1 MTMKIKNFLFKIVLV
16 IFLTLAFSKGT
27 YASSDISLNQKE
39 IDAIVS
45 ELEKAPKPV
54 LGYHFEYG
62 SHNISFDKT
71 KDQYAIVYISND
83 NASGFVG
90 VIDTKARSVTIPFK
104 YKDIYFL
111 PENKLLLAEKDKSD
125 TDQKYYISDM
135 SGNLTP
141 AHFDGMVSGV
151 DEAGYITLSRYLK
164 VNAKNEQNV
173 LNEKSEAIKETL
185 VPKLA
190 LLDDK
195 QNMVLDFIIDEVWPA
210 GIVFEDDY
218 AIVKSKANEWYAGS
232 QSTTN
237 NAKSGVI
244 DRRGRV
250 LIAFEYDR
258 IEYLGKGK
266 FEAYKNNKK
275 YSIDLN
281 NSKEQKAWQKPS
293 AWAEK
298 EITRAIDEGIVPAI
312 LQNNYMDDI
321 TRGEF
326 CSIAVNLYESMTKK
340 EISGRVKFY
349 DNVLLSV
356 EKLAYEGIVHGL
368 GNNKFNPNGKIKREE
383 AAVILSKLSEK
394 LGMNSASGDISFTDS
409 QSISTWAIDDVK
421 KVYTKGIMQG
431 VSERRFS
438 PKSHYTKEQAIATLI
453 RLKDK

>member
-1 MTMKIKNFLFKIVLV
+1 MKIKNLLSKIVLL
-16 IFLTLAFSKGT
+16 IFLTVAFSKSS
-27 YASSDISLNQKE
+27 YAASDISLNQKE

-54 LGYHFEYG
+54 LGYHFEYA

-90 VIDTKARSVTIPFK
+90 VIDTKEKSVTIPFK

-135 SGNLTP
+135 SGNLTT
-141 AHFDGMVSGV
+141 AHFDGMVSAV
-151 DEAGYITLSRYLK
+151 DEAGYITLCRYLK

-195 QNMVLDFIIDEVWPA
+195 QNMVLDFIIDEVWPS
-210 GIVFEDDY
+210 GVVFKDDY

-244 DRRGRV
+244 DRSGKV
-250 LIAFEYDR
+250 LVAFEYDR
-258 IEYLGKGK
+258 VDYLGKGK
-266 FEAYKNNKK
+266 FDAYKNNKK

-281 NSKEQKAWQKPS
+281 KSEKIKDWQKPS

-298 EITRAIDEGIVPAI
+298 EITRAIYEGLVPAI
-312 LQNNYMDDI
+312 LQNNYTDDI

-340 EISGRVKFY
+340 EISGRVKFD
-349 DNVLLSV
+349 DNVLLAV
-356 EKLAYEGIVHGL
+356 EKLAYEGIVQGL
-368 GNNKFNPNGKIKREE
+368 GNNKFNPDGKIKREE

-394 LGMNSASGDISFTDS
+394 LGKNLASGDISFADS
-409 QSISTWAIDDVK
+409 QSISAWAMDDVK
-421 KVYTKGIMQG
+421 KVYTAKIMQG
-431 VSERRFS
+431 ISERRFS
-438 PKSHYTKEQAIATLI
+438 PKNHYTIEQAIATLL

>member
-1 MTMKIKNFLFKIVLV
+1 MMHIKKVLFKIVIV
-16 IFLTLAFSKGT
+16 FVMTLFISKKL
-27 YASSDISLNQKE
+27 YATSGIALEQKE

-45 ELEKAPKPV
+45 ELEKVPKPV
-54 LGYHFEYG
+54 LGHHFEYA
-62 SHNISFDKT
+62 SYNISFDKT
-71 KDQYAIVYISND
+71 KDHCAIVYISND
-83 NASGFVG
+83 GASGFVG
-90 VIDTKARSVTIPFK
+90 AIDTEERSVTIPFK

-111 PENKLLLAEKDKSD
+111 PDNKLLLAEKDKND
-125 TDQKYYISDM
+125 TDHKYFISDM
-135 SGNLTP
+135 KGTLTP

-151 DEAGYITLSRYLK
+151 DDKGYITLFRYLK

-173 LNEKSEAIKETL
+173 LNDKSEALKETL

-210 GIVFEDDY
+210 GIVFEDDC
-218 AIVKSKANEWYAGS
+218 AIVKSKASEWYAGS

-244 DRRGRV
+244 DRSGKV
-250 LIAFEYDR
+250 LVAFEYDR

-275 YSIDLN
+275 YNIDLN

-298 EITRAIDEGIVPAI
+298 EITRAIDEGLVPVI
-312 LQNNYMDDI
+312 LQNNYRDDI

-326 CSIAVNLYESMTKK
+326 CSIAVNIYESMTKK
-340 EISGRVKFY
+340 EISGRIKFD
-349 DNVLLSV
+349 DNALLSV

-394 LGMNSASGDISFTDS
+394 LGMNLASGDISFTDS
-409 QSISTWAIDDVK
+409 QSISAWSIDDVK
-421 KVYTKGIMQG
+421 KVYAAGIMQG
-431 VSERRFS
+431 VSEKRFS
-438 PKSHYTKEQAIATLI
+438 PKSHYTKEQAIATLLRI
-453 RLKDK
+453 KDK

>member
-1 MTMKIKNFLFKIVLV
+1 MTMKIKKYLFKIVLL
-16 IFLTLAFSKGT
+16 IFLTVAFSKGT

-71 KDQYAIVYISND
+71 KDHYAIVYISND
-83 NASGFVG
+83 GASGFVG
-90 VIDTKARSVTIPFK
+90 VIDTKEKSVTLPFK

-111 PENKLLLAEKDKSD
+111 PRNKLLLSEKDKSD
-125 TDQKYYISDM
+125 KDQKYYISDM

-141 AHFDGMVSGV
+141 IHFDGMVSGV
-151 DEAGYITLSRYLK
+151 DEAGYITLCRYLK
-164 VNAKNEQNV
+164 ANAKNEQNV

-244 DRRGRV
+244 NRSGKV
-250 LIAFEYDR
+250 LVAFEYDR
-258 IEYLGKGK
+258 IEYLGKDK
-266 FEAYKNNKK
+266 FDAYKNNKK

-281 NSKEQKAWQKPS
+281 KSEKIKDWQKPS
-293 AWAEK
+293 VWAEK
-298 EITRAIDEGIVPAI
+298 EVTKAIDEGLVPAI
-312 LQNNYMDDI
+312 LQNNYRDDI

-340 EISGRVKFY
+340 EISGRVKFD
-349 DNVLLSV
+349 DNALLSV

-368 GNNKFNPNGKIKREE
+368 CNNKFNPDGKIKREE

-394 LGMNSASGDISFTDS
+394 LGMNLASDDISFTDS
-409 QSISTWAIDDVK
+409 QSISTWAIDDVE
-421 KVYTKGIMQG
+421 KVYTAKIMQG

>member
-1 MTMKIKNFLFKIVLV
+1 MKIKKYLFKIVLL
-16 IFLTLAFSKGT
+16 IFLTIAFSKGT

-71 KDQYAIVYISND
+71 KDNYAIVYISND
-83 NASGFVG
+83 GASGFVG
-90 VIDTKARSVTIPFK
+90 VIDTKERSVTIPFK

-111 PENKLLLAEKDKSD
+111 PENKLLLAEKDKND
-125 TDQKYYISDM
+125 TDEKYFISDM
-135 SGNLTP
+135 KGALTP

-173 LNEKSEAIKETL
+173 LNKKSEALKESF

-218 AIVKSKANEWYAGS
+218 AIVKSKASEWYAGS

-244 DRRGRV
+244 DRRGKV

-258 IEYLGKGK
+258 IDYIGKGK

-281 NSKEQKAWQKPS
+281 NSKEQKDWHKPS

-298 EITRAIDEGIVPAI
+298 EITRAIDEGIVPPI
-312 LQNNYMDDI
+312 LQNNYRDDI

-340 EISGRVKFY
+340 EISGRVKFD
-349 DNVLLSV
+349 DNVLLAA

-383 AAVILSKLSEK
+383 AAVILSKIGEK
-394 LGMNSASGDISFTDS
+394 LGMNLASGDISFTDS
-409 QSISTWAIDDVK
+409 QSISAWAIDDVK
-421 KVYTKGIMQG
+421 KVYTAKIMQG

>member
-1 MTMKIKNFLFKIVLV
+1 MKIKNFLFKIIIA
-16 IFLTLAFSKGT
+16 IFLTIAFSKST
-27 YASSDISLNQKE
+27 YAASHISLNQKE

-71 KDQYAIVYISND
+71 KDHYAIVYISND
-83 NASGFVG
+83 GASGFVG
-90 VIDTKARSVTIPFK
+90 VIDTKEKSVTLPFK

-111 PENKLLLAEKDKSD
+111 PENKLLLSEKDKSD

-141 AHFDGMVSGV
+141 IHFDGIVSGV
-151 DEAGYITLSRYLK
+151 DKAGYITLSRYLK

-173 LNEKSEAIKETL
+173 LNKKSEAIKETL

-195 QNMVLDFIIDEVWPA
+195 QNMVLDFIIDEVWSA

-244 DRRGRV
+244 DRSGKV
-250 LIAFEYDR
+250 LVAFEYDR

-281 NSKEQKAWQKPS
+281 KSKEQKAWQKSS
-293 AWAEK
+293 AWPEK
-298 EITRAIDEGIVPAI
+298 EITRAIDEGLVPAI
-312 LQNNYMDDI
+312 LQNNYRDDI

-340 EISGRVKFY
+340 EISGRAKFD
-349 DNVLLSV
+349 DNALLSV

-383 AAVILSKLSEK
+383 AAVILSKLGEK
-394 LGMNSASGDISFTDS
+394 LEMKLASDDISFTDS
-409 QSISTWAIDDVK
+409 KSISTWAIDDVK
-421 KVYTKGIMQG
+421 KVYTAKIMQG

-438 PKSHYTKEQAIATLI
+438 PKSHYTIEQAIATLI

>member
-1 MTMKIKNFLFKIVLV
+1 MKIKNFLFKIIIA
-16 IFLTLAFSKGT
+16 IFLTIAFSKST
-27 YASSDISLNQKE
+27 YAASHISLNQKE

-71 KDQYAIVYISND
+71 KDHYAIVYISND
-83 NASGFVG
+83 GASGFVG
-90 VIDTKARSVTIPFK
+90 VIDTKEKSVTLPFK

-111 PENKLLLAEKDKSD
+111 PENKLLLSEKDKSD

-141 AHFDGMVSGV
+141 IHFDGIVSGV
-151 DEAGYITLSRYLK
+151 DKAGYITLSRYLK

-173 LNEKSEAIKETL
+173 LNKKSEAIKETL

-195 QNMVLDFIIDEVWPA
+195 QNMVLDFIIDEVWSA

-244 DRRGRV
+244 DRSGKV
-250 LIAFEYDR
+250 LVAFEYDR

-281 NSKEQKAWQKPS
+281 KSKEQKAWQKSS
-293 AWAEK
+293 AWSEK
-298 EITRAIDEGIVPAI
+298 EITRAIDEGLVPAI
-312 LQNNYMDDI
+312 LQNNYRDDI

-340 EISGRVKFY
+340 EISGRAKFD
-349 DNVLLSV
+349 DNALLSV

-383 AAVILSKLSEK
+383 AAVILSKLGEK
-394 LGMNSASGDISFTDS
+394 LEMKLASDDISFTDS
-409 QSISTWAIDDVK
+409 KSISTWAIDDVK
-421 KVYTKGIMQG
+421 KVYTAKIMQG

-438 PKSHYTKEQAIATLI
+438 PKSHYTIEQAIATLI

>member
-1 MTMKIKNFLFKIVLV
+1 MKIKKYLFKIALL
-16 IFLTLAFSKGT
+16 IFLTVAFSKGT

-54 LGYHFEYG
+54 LGYHFEYA

-90 VIDTKARSVTIPFK
+90 VIDTKEKSVTIPFK

-111 PENKLLLAEKDKSD
+111 PDNKLLLAEKDKSD

-141 AHFDGMVSGV
+141 THFDGMVSGV
-151 DEAGYITLSRYLK
+151 DGAGYITLSRYLK

-190 LLDDK
+190 LLDHK
-195 QNMVLDFIIDEVWPA
+195 QNMVLDFIIDEVWPS

-232 QSTTN
+232 QATTN

-244 DRRGRV
+244 DRSGNV
-250 LIAFEYDR
+250 LVAFEYNR
-258 IEYLGKGK
+258 VEYLGKGK
-266 FEAYKNNKK
+266 FDAYKNNKK

-281 NSKEQKAWQKPS
+281 KSEKIKDWQKPS

-298 EITRAIDEGIVPAI
+298 EITKAIDERLVPAI
-312 LQNNYMDDI
+312 LQNNYRDDI

-326 CSIAVNLYESMTKK
+326 CSIAVKLYESMTKK
-340 EISGRVKFY
+340 EITGRVKFD
-349 DNVLLSV
+349 DNVLLAV

-394 LGMNSASGDISFTDS
+394 LGMNLASGDISFADS

-421 KVYTKGIMQG
+421 KVYTAGIMQG

-438 PKSHYTKEQAIATLI
+438 PKSHYTKEQAIATLLRI
-453 RLKDK
+453 KDK

>member
-1 MTMKIKNFLFKIVLV
+1 MKIKNLLFKIVLV
-16 IFLTLAFSKGT
+16 IFLTMAFSKGT
-27 YASSDISLNQKE
+27 YAASDISLNQKE

-45 ELEKAPKPV
+45 ELDKVPKPV

-71 KDQYAIVYISND
+71 KDHYAIVYISND
-83 NASGFVG
+83 DASGFVG
-90 VIDTKARSVTIPFK
+90 VIDTEERSVTIPFK

-111 PENKLLLAEKDKSD
+111 PENKLLLAEKEKSD
-125 TDQKYYISDM
+125 TDQYFISDM
-135 SGNLTP
+135 KGELTP

-173 LNEKSEAIKETL
+173 SNEKSEALKENL

-195 QNMVLDFIIDEVWPA
+195 QNMVLDFIIDEVWPS

-218 AIVKSKANEWYAGS
+218 AIVKSKASEWYAGS

-244 DRRGRV
+244 DRSGKV
-250 LIAFEYDR
+250 LIPFAYDR
-258 IEYLGKGK
+258 IDYIGKGK

-281 NSKEQKAWQKPS
+281 NIKEQKDWQKSS

-298 EITRAIDEGIVPAI
+298 EITRAIDEGLVPAI
-312 LQNNYMDDI
+312 LQNNYRDDI

-326 CSIAVNLYESMTKK
+326 CSIAVSLYESMTKK
-340 EISGRVKFY
+340 EISGRVKFD

-383 AAVILSKLSEK
+383 AAVILSKLGEK
-394 LGMNSASGDISFTDS
+394 LGMNLASGDISFTDS
-409 QSISTWAIDDVK
+409 KSISAWAIDDVK
-421 KVYTKGIMQG
+421 KVYTAGIMQG
-431 VSERRFS
+431 VSGERFA
-438 PKSHYTKEQAIATLI
+438 PKSHYTKEQAIATLLRI
-453 RLKDK
+453 KDK

>member
-1 MTMKIKNFLFKIVLV
+1 MTMKIKNFLFKIVLL

-27 YASSDISLNQKE
+27 YASSDISINQKE

-54 LGYHFEYG
+54 LGYYFEYN
-62 SHNISFDKT
+62 SHNIYFNKT

-83 NASGFVG
+83 GASGFVG
-90 VIDTKARSVTIPFK
+90 VIDTKERSVTIPFK

-125 TDQKYYISDM
+125 TDQKYFISDM
-135 SGNLTP
+135 KASLTP

-164 VNAKNEQNV
+164 VNAKNEQNA
-173 LNEKSEAIKETL
+173 LNEKSEVLKETL

-195 QNMVLDFIIDEVWPA
+195 QNMVLDFIIDEVWPS
-210 GIVFEDDY
+210 GVVFEDDY

-232 QSTTN
+232 KSTTN

-244 DRRGRV
+244 DRSGKV
-250 LIAFEYDR
+250 LVAFEYDR
-258 IEYLGKGK
+258 VEYLGKGK
-266 FEAYKNNKK
+266 FDAYKNNKK

-281 NSKEQKAWQKPS
+281 KSEKIKAWQKPS

-298 EITRAIDEGIVPAI
+298 EITRAIDEGLVPAI
-312 LQNNYMDDI
+312 LQNNYRDDI

-340 EISGRVKFY
+340 EISGRVKFD
-349 DNVLLSV
+349 DNVLLAV
-356 EKLAYEGIVHGL
+356 EKLAYEGIVQGL
-368 GNNKFNPNGKIKREE
+368 GNNKFNPDGKIKREE

-394 LGMNSASGDISFTDS
+394 LGKNLASGDISFLDS
-409 QSISTWAIDDVK
+409 QSISAWAIDDVK
-421 KVYTKGIMQG
+421 KVYTAKIMQG

-438 PKSHYTKEQAIATLI
+438 PKSHYTKEQAIATLLRI
-453 RLKDK
+453 KDK

>member
-1 MTMKIKNFLFKIVLV
+1 M
-16 IFLTLAFSKGT
+16 
-27 YASSDISLNQKE
+27 
-39 IDAIVS
+39 S
-45 ELEKAPKPV
+45 E
-54 LGYHFEYG
+54 
-62 SHNISFDKT
+62 
-71 KDQYAIVYISND
+71 
-83 NASGFVG
+83 
-90 VIDTKARSVTIPFK
+90 
-104 YKDIYFL
+104 
-111 PENKLLLAEKDKSD
+111 
-125 TDQKYYISDM
+125 
-135 SGNLTP
+135 NLTP

-151 DEAGYITLSRYLK
+151 DEAGYITLCRYLK

-173 LNEKSEAIKETL
+173 LNKKSEALKETL

-195 QNMVLDFIIDEVWPA
+195 QNMVLDFIIDEVWPS
-210 GIVFEDDY
+210 GIVFEDNY

-244 DRRGRV
+244 DRSGKV
-250 LIAFEYDR
+250 LVEFEYDR
-258 IEYLGKGK
+258 VQYLGKGK

-275 YSIDLN
+275 CSIDLN

-298 EITRAIDEGIVPAI
+298 EITRAIDEGLVPPI
-312 LQNNYMDDI
+312 LQNNYRDDI

-340 EISGRVKFY
+340 EISGRVKFD
-349 DNVLLSV
+349 DNALLSV

-394 LGMNSASGDISFTDS
+394 LGMNLASGDISFTDS

-421 KVYTKGIMQG
+421 KVYTAKIMQG

-438 PKSHYTKEQAIATLI
+438 PKSHYTKEQAIATLLRI
-453 RLKDK
+453 KDK

>member
-16 IFLTLAFSKGT
+16 IFLAVAFSKSS
-27 YASSDISLNQKE
+27 YAVSGISLNQKE

-71 KDQYAIVYISND
+71 KDQYAIVYISNHD
-83 NASGFVG
+83 ASGFVG
-90 VIDTKARSVTIPFK
+90 VIDTEEKSVIIPFK

-125 TDQKYYISDM
+125 IDQKYFISDM
-135 SGNLTP
+135 KGALTP

-151 DEAGYITLSRYLK
+151 DEAGYITLCKYLK
-164 VNAKNEQNV
+164 INAKNEQNV
-173 LNEKSEAIKETL
+173 LSKKSEALKETL

-195 QNMVLDFIIDEVWPA
+195 QNMVLDFIIDEVWPS

-218 AIVKSKANEWYAGS
+218 AIVKSKASEWYAGS

-237 NAKSGVI
+237 NAKSGAI
-244 DRRGRV
+244 DRSGKV
-250 LIAFEYDR
+250 LIPFEYDR

-266 FEAYKNNKK
+266 FDTYKNNKK

-281 NSKEQKAWQKPS
+281 KSKEQKAWQKPS

-298 EITRAIDEGIVPAI
+298 EITRAIDERLVPAI
-312 LQNNYMDDI
+312 LQNNYRDDI

-326 CSIAVNLYESMTKK
+326 CSIAVNFYESMTKK
-340 EISGRVKFY
+340 EITGRVKFD

-368 GNNKFNPNGKIKREE
+368 CNNKFNPDGKIKREE

-394 LGMNSASGDISFTDS
+394 LGMNLVSGDISFLDS
-409 QSISTWAIDDVK
+409 QCISTWAIDDVK
-421 KVYTKGIMQG
+421 KVYTAKIMQG
-431 VSERRFS
+431 VSERRFL

-453 RLKDK
+453 RIKDR

>member
-1 MTMKIKNFLFKIVLV
+1 MKINKYLFKVVLL
-16 IFLTLAFSKGT
+16 IFLTVAFSKSS
-27 YASSDISLNQKE
+27 YAASDVSLNQKE

-54 LGYHFEYG
+54 LGYHFEYA

-71 KDQYAIVYISND
+71 KDNYAIVYISND
-83 NASGFVG
+83 GASGFVG
-90 VIDTKARSVTIPFK
+90 LIDTKERSVTIPFK

-135 SGNLTP
+135 SGNLMP
-141 AHFDGMVSGV
+141 IHFDGMVSGV
-151 DEAGYITLSRYLK
+151 DEAGYIALSRYLK

-173 LNEKSEAIKETL
+173 LNEKSEALKETL

-210 GIVFEDDY
+210 GIIFEDDY
-218 AIVKSKANEWYAGS
+218 AIVKSKASEWYAGS
-232 QSTTN
+232 QTTTN

-244 DRRGRV
+244 DRSGKV
-250 LIAFEYDR
+250 LIPFEYDR
-258 IEYLGKGK
+258 IEYLGKDN

-281 NSKEQKAWQKPS
+281 KSKEQKAWQKPS

-298 EITRAIDEGIVPAI
+298 EITRAIDERLVPAI
-312 LQNNYMDDI
+312 LQNNYRDDI

-340 EISGRVKFY
+340 EISGRVKFD

-394 LGMNSASGDISFTDS
+394 LGMNLASGDISFADS

-421 KVYTKGIMQG
+421 KVYTAKIMQG

>member
-1 MTMKIKNFLFKIVLV
+1 MKIKNFLFKIIIA
-16 IFLTLAFSKGT
+16 IFLTIAFSKGT
-27 YASSDISLNQKE
+27 YASSDIILNQKE

-71 KDQYAIVYISND
+71 KDNYVIVYISND
-83 NASGFVG
+83 DTSGFVG
-90 VIDTKARSVTIPFK
+90 VIDTKEKSVTIPFK

-111 PENKLLLAEKDKSD
+111 PENKLLLTEKGKSD

-141 AHFDGMVSGV
+141 THFDGMVSGV

-173 LNEKSEAIKETL
+173 LNKKSEALKETV

-218 AIVKSKANEWYAGS
+218 AVVKSKANEWYAGS

-244 DRRGRV
+244 DRSGNV
-250 LIAFEYDR
+250 LVAFEYDR
-258 IEYLGKGK
+258 IEYLGTGK

-275 YSIDLN
+275 CSIDLN
-281 NSKEQKAWQKPS
+281 KSKEQKAWKKPS

-298 EITRAIDEGIVPAI
+298 EITKAIDERLVPAI
-312 LQNNYMDDI
+312 LQNNYRDDI

-326 CSIAVNLYESMTKK
+326 CSIAVKLYESVTKK
-340 EISGRVKFY
+340 EITGRVKFD
-349 DNVLLSV
+349 DNALLSV

-368 GNNKFNPNGKIKREE
+368 GNNKFNPDGKIKREE

-394 LGMNSASGDISFTDS
+394 LGMNLVSGDISFTDS

-421 KVYTKGIMQG
+421 KVYTAKIMQG

-438 PKSHYTKEQAIATLI
+438 PKSHYTKEQAIATLL

>member
-16 IFLTLAFSKGT
+16 IFLTVAFSKGT
-27 YASSDISLNQKE
+27 YASSGISLNQKA

-54 LGYHFEYG
+54 LGYHFEYA

-71 KDQYAIVYISND
+71 KDNYVIVYISND
-83 NASGFVG
+83 GASGFVG
-90 VIDTKARSVTIPFK
+90 VIDTKERSVTIPFK

-111 PENKLLLAEKDKSD
+111 PENKLLLTEKDKSD

-151 DEAGYITLSRYLK
+151 DEAGYISLSRYLK

-195 QNMVLDFIIDEVWPA
+195 QNIVLDFIIDEVWPA

-218 AIVKSKANEWYAGS
+218 AIVKSKANEWYAGA

-244 DRRGRV
+244 DRSGKV
-250 LIAFEYDR
+250 LVAFEYDR

-275 YSIDLN
+275 SSIDLN
-281 NSKEQKAWQKPS
+281 KSKE
-293 AWAEK
+293 
-298 EITRAIDEGIVPAI
+298 
-312 LQNNYMDDI
+312 
-321 TRGEF
+321 
-326 CSIAVNLYESMTKK
+326 
-340 EISGRVKFY
+340 
-349 DNVLLSV
+349 
-356 EKLAYEGIVHGL
+356 
-368 GNNKFNPNGKIKREE
+368 
-383 AAVILSKLSEK
+383 
-394 LGMNSASGDISFTDS
+394 
-409 QSISTWAIDDVK
+409 
-421 KVYTKGIMQG
+421 
-431 VSERRFS
+431 
-438 PKSHYTKEQAIATLI
+438 
-453 RLKDK
+453 

>member
-1 MTMKIKNFLFKIVLV
+1 MKIKKYLFKIVLV
-16 IFLTLAFSKGT
+16 IFLTVAFSKGT
-27 YASSDISLNQKE
+27 YAASDISLNQKA

-71 KDQYAIVYISND
+71 KDHYVIVYISND
-83 NASGFVG
+83 GASGFVG
-90 VIDTKARSVTIPFK
+90 VIDTKERSVTIPFK

-111 PENKLLLAEKDKSD
+111 PDNKLLLAEKAKSD

-141 AHFDGMVSGV
+141 THFGGMVSAV
-151 DEAGYITLSRYLK
+151 DEAGYITLCKYLK
-164 VNAKNEQNV
+164 INAKNEQNV
-173 LNEKSEAIKETL
+173 LNKKSEAIKETL

-195 QNMVLDFIIDEVWPA
+195 QNMVLDFIIDEVWPS

-244 DRRGRV
+244 DRSGKV

-258 IEYLGKGK
+258 IEYLGKDK
-266 FEAYKNNKK
+266 FEAYKNYKK

-298 EITRAIDEGIVPAI
+298 EITRAIDERLVPAI
-312 LQNNYMDDI
+312 LQNNYRDDI

-326 CSIAVNLYESMTKK
+326 CSIAVKLYESMIKK
-340 EISGRVKFY
+340 EITGRVKFD
-349 DNVLLSV
+349 DNTLLSV

-368 GNNKFNPNGKIKREE
+368 GNNKFNPDGKIKREE

-394 LGMNSASGDISFTDS
+394 LGMNLASDDISFADS

-421 KVYTKGIMQG
+421 KVYTAKIMQG

>member
-1 MTMKIKNFLFKIVLV
+1 MTMKIKNLLSKIVLL
-16 IFLTLAFSKGT
+16 IFFTVAFSKSS
-27 YASSDISLNQKE
+27 YAVSDISLNQRE

-90 VIDTKARSVTIPFK
+90 VIDTEEKSVTIPFK

-111 PENKLLLAEKDKSD
+111 SENKLLLAEKDKSD

-135 SGNLTP
+135 KGALTP

-151 DEAGYITLSRYLK
+151 DE
-164 VNAKNEQNV
+164 
-173 LNEKSEAIKETL
+173 
-185 VPKLA
+185 
-190 LLDDK
+190 
-195 QNMVLDFIIDEVWPA
+195 VWPS

-218 AIVKSKANEWYAGS
+218 AIVKSKASEWYAGS

-244 DRRGRV
+244 DRSGNV
-250 LIAFEYDR
+250 LVAFDYDR

-281 NSKEQKAWQKPS
+281 KSKEQKAWQKPS
-293 AWAEK
+293 TWAEK
-298 EITRAIDEGIVPAI
+298 EITRAIDEGLVPAI
-312 LQNNYMDDI
+312 LQNNYRDDI

-326 CSIAVNLYESMTKK
+326 CSIAIKLYESMTKK
-340 EISGRVKFY
+340 EISGRVKFD

-368 GNNKFNPNGKIKREE
+368 GNNKFNPDGKIKREE

-394 LGMNSASGDISFTDS
+394 LGMNLSSGDISFTDS

-421 KVYTKGIMQG
+421 KVYTAKIMQG
-431 VSERRFS
+431 VSEKRFS
-438 PKSHYTKEQAIATLI
+438 PKSHYTKEQAIVTLI